1 MPEKMVRTVI
11 TQNSVLS
18 FIIIKYDTF
27 YNYSFVVDWVRLK
40 CCALFELMFAFSR
53 VYPSFAVVQNSLV
66 MIVIFPV
73 VLKSFYINL

>member
-11 TQNSVLS
+11 TQNAVLS

-27 YNYSFVVDWVRLK
+27 YNYSFVVDWVRSK
-40 CCALFELMFAFSR
+40 CCALFKLMFAFSR